1 MSPDH
6 LVSMANQIAR
16 FFAHRGETRAVAEI
30 ADHLRKFWDPRMRRA
45 IDQHLANGGAG
56 LDPLARKAVE
66 RLAPDVRRSHT
77 A

>member
-6 LVSMANQIAR
+6 LVSMANQISR
-16 FFAHRGETRAVAEI
+16 FFAHRGEARAVVEI

-45 IDQHLANGGAG
+45 IESHLAAGGVG

-66 RLAPDVRRSHT
+66 SLAQDVRRSQN